1 MPCCLLQEG
10 SRDGVL
16 SGSQSLTTEL
26 LERCMY
32 CFKDFPVSKLI
43 RHAQKC
49 DGDMSGPRERF
60 HGFLPSIHDVSEESI
75 K

>member
-1 MPCCLLQEG
+1 MPYCLLQEN
-10 SRDGVL
+10 SRDGV
-16 SGSQSLTTEL
+16 SSESQSSSTEL

-60 HGFLPSIHDVSEESI
+60 HGFLPSIHDVSEESV